1 MRGELNRI
9 NPTVVEGA
17 EDIFGADDRLIAAG
31 SRPGFWSKR
40 GKGKGGKLTPTQF
53 SKLDKMNRMK
63 KRVRASAETF
73 NAGGCGCGG
82 NTVMNAEGETGCG
95 CGGNTAMGA
104 EAFEARTYRKSP
116 RRGKTPSSKG
126 KTAGKMRRRRKMKQ
140 GYNDRMDESMGGGD
154 SMDATRKARRD
165 ESKGME
171 KSMGNRAYSR
181 VQTMDAQGY
190 NDRMDE
196 SMGMS
201 NGKESSMK
209 QSMKDR
215 RDESKGMEKSMGN
228 RAYSRVQTMDAEF
241 NAYDDD
247 ITERQEYLIEELE
260 GKVDKTM
267 NRSQASDYI
276 KRLKGKK
283 SGTWKDAEN
292 FGAESPVNDENMVNE
307 GSVDAFYG
315 GGRKVEVSGDGITP
329 TANPSVDEAFNVGN
343 DVGLDVSDQELMNV
357 NPSVEVNYGADGLGE
372 TDVVSTVQNLTS
384 RLGFRVNGLVASA
397 IVLGVAGM
405 AGYHYAKKE

>member
-31 SRPGFWSKR
+31 SRPGFWSQR

-53 SKLDKMNRMK
+53 SKLKKMNSMK
-63 KRVRASAETF
+63 KRVRASAESF
-73 NAGGCGCGG
+73 RAGGCGCGG
-82 NTVMNAEGETGCG
+82 TTVMGAEGGCG
-95 CGGNTAMGA
+95 CGGNESMDA
-104 EAFEARTYRKSP
+104 ETFEARTYRKSP
-116 RRGKTPSSKG
+116 KRGKTPSSKG
-126 KTAGKMRRRRKMKQ
+126 RTAGKMRRHRKMKQ

-154 SMDATRKARRD
+154 TMDATRKA
-165 ESKGME
+165 
-171 KSMGNRAYSR
+171 
-181 VQTMDAQGY
+181 
-190 NDRMDE
+190 
-196 SMGMS
+196 
-201 NGKESSMK
+201 
-209 QSMKDR
+209 R

-247 ITERQEYLIEELE
+247 ITERQEYLI
-260 GKVDKTM
+260 GKLGGSSKKSM

-283 SGTWKDAEN
+283 SGTWKDAET
-292 FGAESPVNDENMVNE
+292 FGAEMPASEENMVDL

-397 IVLGVAGM
+397 IVMGIAGM

>member
-31 SRPGFWSKR
+31 SRPGFWSQR
-40 GKGKGGKLTPTQF
+40 GKGKGEKLTPTQF
-53 SKLDKMNRMK
+53 SKLNKMNRMK

-95 CGGNTAMGA
+95 CGGNTAMSA
-104 EAFEARTYRKSP
+104 EAFEARTYRRSP

-154 SMDATRKARRD
+154 SMDATRKDRRD

-247 ITERQEYLIEELE
+247 ITERQEYLIKELE

-276 KRLKGKK
+276 KELQGKK

-357 NPSVEVNYGADGLGE
+357 NPSVEVNYGADGIGE
-372 TDVVSTVQNLTS
+372 TDVVSTIQNLTS

>member
-31 SRPGFWSKR
+31 SRPGFWSQR

-53 SKLDKMNRMK
+53 SKLKKMNSMK
-63 KRVRASAETF
+63 KRVRASAESF
-73 NAGGCGCGG
+73 RAGGCGCGG
-82 NTVMNAEGETGCG
+82 TTVMGAEGGCG
-95 CGGNTAMGA
+95 CGGNESMDA
-104 EAFEARTYRKSP
+104 ETFEARTYRKSP
-116 RRGKTPSSKG
+116 RRGKTPSSRG
-126 KTAGKMRRRRKMKQ
+126 RTAGKMRRRRKMK
-140 GYNDRMDESMGGGD
+140 
-154 SMDATRKARRD
+154 
-165 ESKGME
+165 
-171 KSMGNRAYSR
+171 
-181 VQTMDAQGY
+181 QGY

-241 NAYDDD
+241 NAYNDD
-247 ITERQEYLIEELE
+247 ITERQEYLI
-260 GKVDKTM
+260 GKLGGKSKKSM

-397 IVLGVAGM
+397 IVMGIAGM

>member
-31 SRPGFWSKR
+31 SRPGFWGQRS
-40 GKGKGGKLTPTQF
+40 KGKGGQLTPTQF
-53 SKLDKMNRMK
+53 SKLKKMNSMK
-63 KRVRASAETF
+63 KRVRASAESF
-73 NAGGCGCGG
+73 RAGGCGCGG
-82 NTVMNAEGETGCG
+82 TTVMGAEGGCG
-95 CGGNTAMGA
+95 CGGNESMDA
-104 EAFEARTYRKSP
+104 ETFEARTYRKSP

-126 KTAGKMRRRRKMKQ
+126 RTAGKMRRRRKMKQ
-140 GYNDRMDESMGGGD
+140 GYNDRMDESMGNGKP
-154 SMDATRKARRD
+154 MDATRKARRD

-171 KSMGNRAYSR
+171 KSMG
-181 VQTMDAQGY
+181 D
-190 NDRMDE
+190 
-196 SMGMS
+196 
-201 NGKESSMK
+201 
-209 QSMKDR
+209 
-215 RDESKGMEKSMGN
+215 

-283 SGTWKDAEN
+283 SGTWKDAES
-292 FGAESPVNDENMVNE
+292 FGADSLVVDENMVDL

-315 GGRKVEVSGDGITP
+315 GGVRVPVSGEGITP
-329 TANPSVDEAFNVGN
+329 TENPSVDEAFNVGN
-343 DVGLDVSDQELMNV
+343 KVGIDNTEQQLMNV
-357 NPSVEVNYGADGLGE
+357 NPSVDATYGADGLGE

>member
-82 NTVMNAEGETGCG
+82 TTVMGAEGGCG
-95 CGGNTAMGA
+95 CGGNESMDA
-104 EAFEARTYRKSP
+104 ETFEARTYRKSP

-126 KTAGKMRRRRKMKQ
+126 RTAGKMRRRRKMKQ
-140 GYNDRMDESMGGGD
+140 GYNDRMDESMGNGKP
-154 SMDATRKARRD
+154 MDATRKARRD

-171 KSMGNRAYSR
+171 KSMGDRAYSR

-283 SGTWKDAEN
+283 SGTWKDAES
-292 FGAESPVNDENMVNE
+292 FGADSLVVDENMVDL

-315 GGRKVEVSGDGITP
+315 GGVRVPVSGEGITP
-329 TANPSVDEAFNVGN
+329 TENPSVDEAFNVGN
-343 DVGLDVSDQELMNV
+343 KVGIDNTEQQLMNV
-357 NPSVEVNYGADGLGE
+357 NPSVDATYGADGLGE

>member
-1 MRGELNRI
+1 
-9 NPTVVEGA
+9 
-17 EDIFGADDRLIAAG
+17 
-31 SRPGFWSKR
+31 
-40 GKGKGGKLTPTQF
+40 
-53 SKLDKMNRMK
+53 
-63 KRVRASAETF
+63 
-73 NAGGCGCGG
+73 
-82 NTVMNAEGETGCG
+82 
-95 CGGNTAMGA
+95 
-104 EAFEARTYRKSP
+104 
-116 RRGKTPSSKG
+116 
-126 KTAGKMRRRRKMKQ
+126 MKQ

-181 VQTMDAQGY
+181 VQTMDA
-190 NDRMDE
+190 
-196 SMGMS
+196 
-201 NGKESSMK
+201 
-209 QSMKDR
+209 
-215 RDESKGMEKSMGN
+215 
-228 RAYSRVQTMDAEF
+228 EF

-247 ITERQEYLIEELE
+247 ITERQEYLIEKLE
-260 GKVDKTM
+260 GRVDKTM

-283 SGTWKDAEN
+283 SGTWKDAET
-292 FGAESPVNDENMVNE
+292 FGAEMPASEENMVDL

>member
-31 SRPGFWSKR
+31 SRPGFWSQR

-53 SKLDKMNRMK
+53 SKLKKMNSMK
-63 KRVRASAETF
+63 KRVRASAESF
-73 NAGGCGCGG
+73 RAGGCGCGG
-82 NTVMNAEGETGCG
+82 TTVMGAEGGCG
-95 CGGNTAMGA
+95 CGGNESMDA
-104 EAFEARTYRKSP
+104 ETFEARTYRKSP
-116 RRGKTPSSKG
+116 RRGKTPSSRG
-126 KTAGKMRRRRKMKQ
+126 RTAGKMRRHRKMKQ

-154 SMDATRKARRD
+154 TMDATRKARRD

-181 VQTMDAQGY
+181 VQTMDAEGLYECGKCNQWNRNPISGITKCKKCGHGSFDKVK
-190 NDRMDE
+190 NAE
-196 SMGMS
+196 S
-201 NGKESSMK
+201 
-209 QSMKDR
+209 
-215 RDESKGMEKSMGN
+215 
-228 RAYSRVQTMDAEF
+228 
-241 NAYDDD
+241 
-247 ITERQEYLIEELE
+247 
-260 GKVDKTM
+260 
-267 NRSQASDYI
+267 
-276 KRLKGKK
+276 
-283 SGTWKDAEN
+283 
-292 FGAESPVNDENMVNE
+292 FGADSLVVDENMVDL

-315 GGRKVEVSGDGITP
+315 GGVRVPVSGEGITP

-343 DVGLDVSDQELMNV
+343 DVGLDVSGQELMNV

-397 IVLGVAGM
+397 IVMGIAGM

>member
-31 SRPGFWSKR
+31 SRPGFWSQR

-53 SKLDKMNRMK
+53 SQLKKMNSMK

-82 NTVMNAEGETGCG
+82 TTVMGAEGGCG
-95 CGGNTAMGA
+95 CRGNESMDA
-104 EAFEARTYRKSP
+104 ETFEARTYRKSP

-126 KTAGKMRRRRKMKQ
+126 RTAGKMRRRRKMKQ

-154 SMDATRKARRD
+154 SMDATRKDRRD

-171 KSMGNRAYSR
+171 KSMGDRAYSR
-181 VQTMDAQGY
+181 VKTMDAQGY

-228 RAYSRVQTMDAEF
+228 RAYSRVQTMDAEGLYECGKCNQWNRNPISGITKCKKCGHGSF
-241 NAYDDD
+241 DKVKNA
-247 ITERQEYLIEELE
+247 E
-260 GKVDKTM
+260 
-267 NRSQASDYI
+267 S
-276 KRLKGKK
+276 
-283 SGTWKDAEN
+283 
-292 FGAESPVNDENMVNE
+292 FGADSLVVDENMVDL

-315 GGRKVEVSGDGITP
+315 GGVRVPVSGEGITP

-343 DVGLDVSDQELMNV
+343 DVGLDVSGQELMNV

-405 AGYHYAKKE
+405 AGYHYARKA